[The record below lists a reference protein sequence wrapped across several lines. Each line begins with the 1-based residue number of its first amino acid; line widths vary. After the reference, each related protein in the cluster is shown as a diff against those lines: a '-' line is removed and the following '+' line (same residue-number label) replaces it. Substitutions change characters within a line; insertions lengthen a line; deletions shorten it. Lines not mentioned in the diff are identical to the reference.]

1 MFTKNEHSEK
11 MNNIAVIEQAL
22 HAAEPVLQG
31 EVLTMRGAMDDGIDA
46 TIQLSRLG
54 KDLGPF
60 AVQVRRVERNSLVWY
75 RMEKEAR
82 ETNRQPWLLI
92 TPYMSANLAMECQRT
107 RINFLDIA
115 GNAHLDLPGTH
126 LFITG
131 KPRPKEP
138 RIPTDQSALRKAS
151 TLRVIFALLTI
162 EGLAQQPVR
171 AIAEAAG
178 AALGSTS
185 NAIEDLGALGFIT
198 GESRKRRLANR
209 EALQMEW
216 ARQYPISLRGK
227 LKPQRYACVDG
238 ADWRESSLLTDEP
251 EVALGGEMA
260 AAALTQYIN
269 PASACIYSW
278 LDRGQLLR
286 KHRLRPDPEGP
297 IEVLDAFWP
306 LADQLKANA
315 KVFVP
320 AVAPLLLVYADLM
333 ASNEGR
339 SAEVA
344 GMLME
349 RLKNGT

>member
-11 MNNIAVIEQAL
+11 MNDIAVIEQAL

-107 RINFLDIA
+107 GINFLDIA

-138 RIPTDQSALRKAS
+138 RAATDQSALRKAS
-151 TLRVIFALLTI
+151 TLRVIFALLTV

-227 LKPQRYACVDG
+227 LKPQRYASGD
-238 ADWRESSLLTDEP
+238 ADWRGSSLLTDEP

-286 KHRLRPDPEGP
+286 KHRLRPDPGGP

-306 LADQLKANA
+306 RADQVHAMA
-315 KVFVP
+315 VEP

-339 SAEVA
+339 SVEVA

-349 RLKNGT
+349 RLKNGA

>member
-1 MFTKNEHSEK
+1 MFALHEHCEK
-11 MNNIAVIEQAL
+11 MNIDTVIEQAL
-22 HAAEPVLQG
+22 EAAEPVLKG
-31 EVLTMRGAMDDGIDA
+31 EVLGLMGIGDDGIDA
-46 TIQLSRLG
+46 TIQLSRPGQALG
-54 KDLGPF
+54 LF
-60 AVQVRRVERNSLVWY
+60 AVRVRRIERSSDLVWL
-75 RMEKEAR
+75 RTAKERDGATQR
-82 ETNRQPWLLI
+82 PWILI
-92 TPYMSANLAMECQRT
+92 APYVSAHLAQECQRIG
-107 RINFLDIA
+107 INFLDTA
-115 GNAHLDLPGTH
+115 GNAHLDVPGTH

-131 KPRPKEP
+131 KPRPKAP
-138 RIPTDQSALRKAS
+138 RIPADQSALRKAS

-171 AIAEAAG
+171 TIAEAAG

-185 NAIEDLGALGFIT
+185 NAIEDLVALGFIT
-198 GESRKRRLANR
+198 GEARKRRLANR
-209 EALQMEW
+209 EALQVEW
-216 ARQYPISLRGK
+216 ARQYPISLRDK
-227 LKPQRYACVDG
+227 LKPQRYASGD
-238 ADWRESSLLTDEP
+238 ADWRGSSLLTDEP

-306 LADQLKANA
+306 RTDQA
-315 KVFVP
+315 KGVEP

-339 SAEVA
+339 SVEVA

-349 RLKNGT
+349 RLKNGA

>member
-1 MFTKNEHSEK
+1 MFSLHEHCEK
-11 MNNIAVIEQAL
+11 MNIDTVIEQAL
-22 HAAEPVLQG
+22 EAAEPVLKG
-31 EVLTMRGAMDDGIDA
+31 EVLGLMGIGDDGIDA
-46 TIQLSRLG
+46 TIQLSRPGQALG
-54 KDLGPF
+54 LF
-60 AVQVRRVERNSLVWY
+60 AVRVRRIERSSDLVWL
-75 RMEKEAR
+75 RTAKERDGATQR
-82 ETNRQPWLLI
+82 PWILI
-92 TPYMSANLAMECQRT
+92 APYVSAHLAQECQRIG
-107 RINFLDIA
+107 INFLDTA
-115 GNAHLDLPGTH
+115 GNAHLDVPGTH

-131 KPRPKEP
+131 KPRPKAP
-138 RIPTDQSALRKAS
+138 RIPADQSALRKAS

-171 AIAEAAG
+171 TIAEAAG

-185 NAIEDLGALGFIT
+185 NAIEDLVALGFIT
-198 GESRKRRLANR
+198 GEARKRRLANR
-209 EALQMEW
+209 EALQVEW
-216 ARQYPISLRGK
+216 ARQYPISLRDK
-227 LKPQRYACVDG
+227 LKPQRYASGD
-238 ADWRESSLLTDEP
+238 ADWRGSSLLTDEP

-306 LADQLKANA
+306 RTDQA
-315 KVFVP
+315 KGVEP

-339 SAEVA
+339 SVEVA

-349 RLKNGT
+349 RLKNGA

>member
-1 MFTKNEHSEK
+1 
-11 MNNIAVIEQAL
+11 MNIDTVIEQAL
-22 HAAEPVLQG
+22 EAAEPVLKG
-31 EVLTMRGAMDDGIDA
+31 EVLGLMGIGDDGIDA
-46 TIQLSRLG
+46 TIQLSRPGQALG
-54 KDLGPF
+54 LF
-60 AVQVRRVERNSLVWY
+60 AVRVRRIERSSDLVWL
-75 RMEKEAR
+75 RTAKERDGATQR
-82 ETNRQPWLLI
+82 PWILI
-92 TPYMSANLAMECQRT
+92 APYVSAHLAQECQRIG
-107 RINFLDIA
+107 INFLDTA
-115 GNAHLDLPGTH
+115 GNAHLDVPGTH

-131 KPRPKEP
+131 KPRPKAP
-138 RIPTDQSALRKAS
+138 RIPADQSALRKAS

-171 AIAEAAG
+171 TIAEAAG

-185 NAIEDLGALGFIT
+185 NAIEDLVALGFIT
-198 GESRKRRLANR
+198 GEARKRRLANR
-209 EALQMEW
+209 EALQVEW
-216 ARQYPISLRGK
+216 ARQYPISLRDK
-227 LKPQRYACVDG
+227 LKPQRYASGD
-238 ADWRESSLLTDEP
+238 ADWRGSSLLTDEP

-306 LADQLKANA
+306 RTDQA
-315 KVFVP
+315 KGVEP

-339 SAEVA
+339 SVEVA

-349 RLKNGT
+349 RLKNGA

>member
-1 MFTKNEHSEK
+1 
-11 MNNIAVIEQAL
+11 MNIGTVIEQAL
-22 HAAEPVLQG
+22 EAAEPVLQG
-31 EVLTMRGAMDDGIDA
+31 EVVDL
-46 TIQLSRLG
+46 LG
-54 KDLGPF
+54 PKDRNNAIIKLARTGQDLGRF
-60 AVQVRRVERNSLVWY
+60 TVQVSRIARTSDLTWY
-75 RMEKEAR
+75 RAEKER
-82 ETNRQPWLLI
+82 GDNSTPLLLI
-92 TPYMSANLAMECQRT
+92 APYLSVKLAEECQRT
-107 RINFLDIA
+107 GINFLDTA
-115 GNAHLDLPGTH
+115 GNAHLDVPGTH

-131 KPRPKEP
+131 KPRPKAP
-138 RIPTDQSALRKAS
+138 RIPADQSALRKAS
-151 TLRVIFALLTI
+151 TLRVIFALLTV

-185 NAIEDLGALGFIT
+185 NAIEDLAALGFIT
-198 GESRKRRLANR
+198 GGARKRRVANIQT
-209 EALQMEW
+209 LQMEW

-238 ADWRESSLLTDEP
+238 ADWRGSSLLTAEP
-251 EVALGGEMA
+251 EVALGGEVA
-260 AAALTQYIN
+260 AAAITQYIN

-278 LDRGQLLR
+278 LDRGPLLR

-306 LADQLKANA
+306 LADQAKANA

-339 SAEVA
+339 SVEVA
-344 GMLME
+344 GMLLE
-349 RLKNGT
+349 RLKNA

>member
-1 MFTKNEHSEK
+1 
-11 MNNIAVIEQAL
+11 MNTGTVIEQAL
-22 HAAEPVLQG
+22 EAAEPVLQG
-31 EVLTMRGAMDDGIDA
+31 EVVDF
-46 TIQLSRLG
+46 LG
-54 KDLGPF
+54 PKDRNNVIIKLARTGQDLGRF
-60 AVQVRRVERNSLVWY
+60 TVQVSHIARTSDLIWY
-75 RMEKEAR
+75 RAEKER
-82 ETNRQPWLLI
+82 GDNSTPLLLI
-92 TPYMSANLAMECQRT
+92 APYLSVKLAEECQRT
-107 RINFLDIA
+107 GINFLDTV
-115 GNAHLDLPGTH
+115 GNAHIDVPGSY

-138 RIPTDQSALRKAS
+138 RAATDQSALRKAS

-171 AIAEAAG
+171 TIAEAAG

-185 NAIEDLGALGFIT
+185 NAIEDLVALGFIT
-198 GESRKRRLANR
+198 GEARKRRLANK
-209 EALQMEW
+209 EALQVEW

-238 ADWRESSLLTDEP
+238 ADWRGSSLLTDEP

-286 KHRLRPDPEGP
+286 KHRLRPDPGGP
-297 IEVLDAFWP
+297 IEVLDAFW
-306 LADQLKANA
+306 LRADQAKAKA
-315 KVFVP
+315 VEP

-339 SAEVA
+339 SVEVA

-349 RLKNGT
+349 RLKNGA